1 MPKAINDT
9 PTSASAD
16 AHDFIDLI
24 ISITS
29 LSPLLTEYTQQS
41 SIFGIVDLQ
50 NKLPYLVVDTYRM
63 WIKIFKLHF
72 N

>member
-50 NKLPYLVVDTYRM
+50 NKLPYLVVDAYRM